1 MSGDLM
7 CLCGKKKGALNNTN
21 WIRHKTTCK
30 IIKLNSSCANKSI
43 LSYFKRSAT
52 KEISTK
58 KKTL

>member
-1 MSGDLM
+1 M

-21 WIRHKTTCK
+21 RIRHKTICK

-43 LSYFKRSAT
+43 LSYFKRCAT

-58 KKTL
+58 KKHCSK